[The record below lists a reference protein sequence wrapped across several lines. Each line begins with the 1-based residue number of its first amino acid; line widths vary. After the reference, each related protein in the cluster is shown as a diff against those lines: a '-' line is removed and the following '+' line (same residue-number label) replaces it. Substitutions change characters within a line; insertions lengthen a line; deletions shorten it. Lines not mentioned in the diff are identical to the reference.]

1 MRTSRPKTPVIYS
14 NDETF
19 TIGGLKV
26 LRESDERRGDRHRR
40 RRHACSR
47 R

>member
-26 LRESDERRGDRHRR
+26 LRESGSDVATVIGGGVTVFRR
-40 RRHACSR
+40 
-47 R
+47 